1 MSLPLALIVGAFA
14 GALIVPWTFGR
25 LSAHAIA
32 LVPFGVFVA
41 LFAFG
46 NDIVSTG
53 GVSTSLAWIESLGI
67 SVSLRIDA
75 FALLFATLIAG
86 IGTLVVIYGASYLAG
101 DRGRLTFLTLI
112 VLFMASMLG
121 AVFADDVIVF
131 FLFWELTSVISFL
144 LIGFKSEDAEARRS
158 ATQALLV
165 TAGGGLSLLA
175 GLLMLADMA
184 GTTQI
189 SAIVDQGETLA
200 QHSLF
205 PAALILILGGAFT
218 KSAQVP
224 FQFWLGNAMAAPT
237 PASAYLHSATM
248 VKLGVFL
255 LIVFD
260 PAFGH
265 TALWQTLLVGFG
277 GATMLVAAIQ
287 ALRVEEFKAVLAQ
300 TTVAALGTL
309 TLLVGLDD
317 PVAAIATV
325 GFFLTHALYKAALFF
340 VAGNVIHATGEER
353 LSRISGLYR
362 ALPLTAV
369 AGVVASLSMAGLPPF
384 VGFIAKEY
392 LFEAK
397 LEAAGAGVGVL
408 VAIAVIV
415 NAVLVAVAAVLA
427 LKPFFGQTQTPAQ
440 LRHRE
445 TFGLSLGPFVLAGMG
460 VLFGLVPGLASSAI
474 LADAINAV
482 AGTALNY
489 ELKLWQGLTPM
500 LALSAL
506 AIGCGTLLALNW
518 RSVHDALAHVPVPTI
533 VRTEAL
539 SDRLGSGVLRGARA
553 ITKTMQNGSL
563 RIYTLVPLT
572 LAGLVLIFT
581 LVRNGI
587 AVPDMTFDRPYLVL
601 IVAIMVV
608 GSVLAAVAR
617 SFLTVLIAVG
627 LVGYALG
634 ILFLKKGAPDLAF
647 TQFAVETIF
656 VVVATAI
663 VLRLPFKAADV
674 RSLGQRRLDGI
685 VAIVVGVAGTFLA
698 MSVMAVPF
706 DDRVSD
712 FFRLA
717 SLTEAYGRNVVNVI
731 IVDFRALD
739 TLGEIGVV
747 ALAALAAFG
756 LMRGLRV
763 RSRRSLP

>member
-1 MSLPLALIVGAFA
+1 MALPLSLILGAFT
-14 GALIVPWTFGR
+14 GGLLVPWTLGR
-25 LSAHAIA
+25 VSAHAIA
-32 LVPFGVFVA
+32 LVPLGVFVA
-41 LFAFG
+41 LFVFG
-46 NDIVSTG
+46 NDIVAAG
-53 GVSTSLAWIESLGI
+53 GVSTSLTWVESLDI

-86 IGTLVVIYGASYLAG
+86 IGTLVVVYGASYLAG
-101 DRGRLTFLTLI
+101 DPARLTFLMLI

-121 AVFADDVIVF
+121 AVFADDVILF

-144 LIGFKSEDAEARRS
+144 LIGFKSENAEARRS
-158 ATQALLV
+158 ATQALIV
-165 TAGGGLSLLA
+165 TAGGGLALLA
-175 GLLMLADMA
+175 GLLMLAHIA

-189 SAIVDQGETLA
+189 SAIVAEGDTIAEHA
-200 QHSLF
+200 LF
-205 PAALILILGGAFT
+205 PAAIVLVLAGAFT

-255 LIVFD
+255 LIVLD

-265 TALWQTLLVGFG
+265 TVLWQALLGGVG
-277 GATMLVAAIQ
+277 GATMLVAAVQ

-317 PVAAIATV
+317 PIAAIATV
-325 GFFLTHALYKAALFF
+325 GFFLSHALYKAALFF
-340 VAGNVIHATGEER
+340 VAGNVIHATGEAR
-353 LSRISGLYR
+353 LSQISGLYR

-369 AGVVASLSMAGLPPF
+369 AGVVACLSMAGLPPF

-397 LEAAGAGVGVL
+397 LEAAGAGVIIL
-408 VAIAVIV
+408 VAVAVIV

-427 LKPFFGQTQTPAQ
+427 LKPFFGRTQQPAT
-440 LRHRE
+440 LKHRE
-445 TFGLSLGPFVLAGMG
+445 TPGLTLGPVVLAAMG
-460 VLFGLVPGLASSAI
+460 ALFGLVPGVASSAI

-482 AGTALNY
+482 AGTPLNY

-506 AIGCGTLLALNW
+506 AVASGILLALNW
-518 RSVHDALAHVPVPTI
+518 RRVHDTLARVPIPAI
-533 VRTEAL
+533 VRSEDL
-539 SDRLGSGVLRGARA
+539 GDRLGSAVLRAARA
-553 ITKTMQNGSL
+553 TTGVMQNGSL

-572 LAGLVLIFT
+572 LMGLVIIFS
-581 LVRNGI
+581 LVRGGI
-587 AVPDMTFDRPYLVL
+587 AIPDVTFDRPYLAL
-601 IVAIMVV
+601 IVAVMVI
-608 GSVLAAVAR
+608 GSVLAALAR

-663 VLRLPFKAADV
+663 VLRLPFKALDM
-674 RSLGQRRLDGI
+674 RTSGQRLLDGG
-685 VAIVVGVAGTFLA
+685 VALVIGVAGTLLA
-698 MSVMAVPF
+698 ISVMAVPF
-706 DDRVSD
+706 DERVSD

-756 LMRGLRV
+756 LMRGLRI
-763 RSRRSLP
+763 RTRRTLP